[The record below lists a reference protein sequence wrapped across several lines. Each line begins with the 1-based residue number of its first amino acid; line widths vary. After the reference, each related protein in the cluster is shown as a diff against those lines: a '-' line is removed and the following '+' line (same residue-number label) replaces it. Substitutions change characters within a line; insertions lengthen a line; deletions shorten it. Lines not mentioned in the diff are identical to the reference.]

1 MLAALKKQVA
11 KIGKIEKETETI
23 GRKRASIYEA
33 DVRKPDGSKIE
44 IKVGENRKLIGIDKD

>member
-1 MLAALKKQVA
+1 VA
-11 KIGKIEKETETI
+11 KIEEIEKETETI
-23 GRKRASIYEA
+23 GGKRMQIYEE